1 MQKGIGQSF
10 SYNNKDVLGST
21 FIYSR
26 KPGMMLLNF
35 LVSSFALKLKAKLS
49 QSSFKEV
56 SAPFNCEDEIIECL
70 KGIKAK
76 IWQDKLFYTEVT
88 YKRQELLDALKLTL
102 PDPKELSAEELELL
116 ESNDNLGFNKAQS
129 DKLLDSIIEDF
140 L

>member
-1 MQKGIGQSF
+1 
-10 SYNNKDVLGST
+10 
-21 FIYSR
+21 
-26 KPGMMLLNF
+26 MLLNF

-56 SAPFNCEDEIIECL
+56 SAPLNCEDEIIECL
-70 KGIKAK
+70 EGIKAK